1 MAARSPASLKASWK
15 WTPGAAR
22 AINRWRE
29 RYKMSQC
36 TFPNKNV
43 SRLLGEGRERG
54 KWPKVF
60 KKWLHF
66 PFSELLLYITRESL
80 SLPRCPDPLTAVLES
95 SISHSW
101 LAGSLCY
108 ILLTTGARKGT
119 VSVPTRR
126 AHGFK
131 ALVTTCRGEEDW
143 GPVFYC
149 SMPSPD
155 REENSRSLIGML
167 KIPDHASGLI
177 SE

>member
-1 MAARSPASLKASWK
+1 MAARSPSSLRASWK

-29 RYKMSQC
+29 WYKMSQC

-80 SLPRCPDPLTAVLES
+80 SLPRCPVPLTAVLES
-95 SISHSW
+95 SITYSW
-101 LAGSLCY
+101 PAESLCF
-108 ILLTTGARKGT
+108 IPLTTGARQALLLFQQEGT
-119 VSVPTRR
+119 CVQGACRHVLWGGRLGVPPSTVRC
-126 AHGFK
+126 
-131 ALVTTCRGEEDW
+131 LV
-143 GPVFYC
+143 
-149 SMPSPD
+149 
-155 REENSRSLIGML
+155 
-167 KIPDHASGLI
+167 
-177 SE
+177 